1 MVKEEQITRVLKAIG
16 DPKRRQ
22 ILKLLTSKGCCSID
36 RKFGLCA
43 CDIEERV
50 KLSQPTVSHHMKILA
65 DAGLVEGEKQGQWMW
80 YRRNEKAIAEF
91 VEALGQAL

>member
-1 MVKEEQITRVLKAIG
+1 MVKEEQITKVLKAIG

-36 RKFGLCA
+36 RKFGLCG

-50 KLSQPTVSHHMKILA
+50 KLSQPTVSHHMAILIE
-65 DAGLVEGEKQGQWMW
+65 AGLVEGQKQGQWMW
-80 YRRNEKAIAEF
+80 YRRNEKAIGEF